1 MHNLTDKKFLQ
12 EKIIA
17 VMLLFCASFSLY
29 AADVGDLLP
38 GFQLKDQFGKA
49 HTLEPAIK
57 RIYFTHDMAGGK
69 LLKAALGDNGQAI
82 LDGQQAVAMTDVSA
96 MPSVIR
102 SMMALPAM
110 KKRSY
115 QIWIDEAGTVIG
127 GLPRKPD
134 QVTVIELDQLKII
147 AVRFVADEKALVAA
161 GLQSGSSQQ

>member
-1 MHNLTDKKFLQ
+1 MHNLTHKKFLQ

-102 SMMALPAM
+102 SMMALPAALSVAPVPPCQES
-110 KKRSY
+110 RC
-115 QIWIDEAGTVIG
+115 A
-127 GLPRKPD
+127 P
-134 QVTVIELDQLKII
+134 II
-147 AVRFVADEKALVAA
+147 TISSLGQSSSCTAA
-161 GLQSGSSQQ
+161 